1 MLTHLPFDPCP
12 RRAPTVAEP
21 LTVNLRSLPSDVRV
35 PLHSH
40 DWAQLAFPLR
50 GALRIAAAGMAWL
63 VPAFRA
69 VWIPPQIEH
78 EVVMLGQVE
87 LRTIYIATEAAPLPL
102 DACSVVEVSDLM
114 RALIEAIS
122 ALAEEE
128 DERRDLMI
136 RLLLTEI
143 SRAPPLSLGLPLPRD
158 RRLQT
163 LCGALMEDPAAK
175 LSLAEWSVRVGAS
188 ERTLARLF
196 ASELK
201 MSFGAWRQQLR
212 LARALDLIGRG
223 RACGEVASELG
234 YASQAAFSA
243 MFKRAFGVSPAR
255 FMQSR
260 AQSSGGNGNLGYDST
275 IPEDK

>member
-12 RRAPTVAEP
+12 RRAPTASEP
-21 LTVNLRSLPSDVRV
+21 LTVNLRSLPADVRV
-35 PLHSH
+35 PPHSH
-40 DWAQLAFPLR
+40 EWAQLAFPLR

-69 VWIPPQIEH
+69 VWIPPRVEH

-102 DACSVVEVSDLM
+102 DGCAVVEVSDLM

-122 ALAEEE
+122 ALGEEGG
-128 DERRDLMI
+128 ERRQLMT
-136 RLLLTEI
+136 RLLLCEI
-143 SRAPPLSLGLPLPRD
+143 GRAPPLSLGLPLPRD
-158 RRLQT
+158 RRLQA
-163 LCGALMEDPAAK
+163 LCGSLMADPANA
-175 LSLAEWSVRVGAS
+175 LSLADWAKRVGAS

-196 ASELK
+196 DSELK

-223 RACGEVASELG
+223 RPSGEVAAELG
-234 YASQAAFSA
+234 YASAAAFSA
-243 MFKRAFGVSPAR
+243 MFKRAFGVPPGR
-255 FMQSR
+255 FMQQRLPGVRSR
-260 AQSSGGNGNLGYDST
+260 PVAAVTKPN
-275 IPEDK
+275 